1 MERRLPAEWEAQDGV
16 LLTWPHQKSDWASLL
31 ERVEPVFLEIATCIS
46 RSEKVIITVPE
57 RDSLEEKLSNA
68 GAQLDNIYIFYMESN
83 DTWARDFGPI
93 TVYEV
98 TKPILLDF
106 GFNGWGLKYPA
117 FHDNQITRRLHRAGA
132 FGGTVIEM
140 PGLILEGGSIDS
152 DGEGT
157 VLTTAECLLHVNRNP
172 HLTKDEIEQRLFRLL
187 GTQRVLWL
195 NHGYLAGDDTDSH
208 IDTLAR
214 FCPGDAIAYVCC
226 EEKGDEHYEALK
238 AMEEELRG
246 FRTAE
251 GKPFRLIP
259 LPMPSPVFD
268 ENGDRLPATY
278 ANFLIINNAVLVPV
292 YNNKNDDRALE
303 IISKEFIGR
312 ETIGIYCSPLILQHG
327 SLHCITMQLPQ
338 GVLL

>member
-68 GAQLDNIYIFYMESN
+68 GAQLDNIYIFYTESN

-132 FGGTVIEM
+132 FGGTAIEM

-157 VLTTAECLLHVNRNP
+157 VLTTAECLLHANRNP
-172 HLTKDEIEQRLFRLL
+172 HLTKDEIEQRFFRLL

-195 NHGYLAGDDTDSH
+195 SHGYLAGDDTDSH

-238 AMEEELRG
+238 AMEEEIRG

-292 YNNKNDDRALE
+292 YNDKNDDTALE
-303 IISKEFIGR
+303 ILSKAFIGR
-312 ETIGIYCSPLILQHG
+312 EIIGIYCSPLILQHG

>member
-1 MERRLPAEWEAQDGV
+1 MKRRLPAEWEAQDGV
-16 LLTWPHQKSDWASLL
+16 LITWPHQKSDWAPVID
-31 ERVEPVFLEIATCIS
+31 RVEPVFIEIAASIS
-46 RSEKVIITVPE
+46 MSEKVIITVPE
-57 RDSLEEKLSNA
+57 RDSLEERLSDA
-68 GAQLDNIYIFYMESN
+68 GAQMDNVYVFYLESN

-98 TKPILLDF
+98 TRPVILDF
-106 GFNGWGLKYPA
+106 GFNGWGLKFPA
-117 FHDNQITRRLHRAGA
+117 FHDNQVTRRLHRAGA

-172 HLTKDEIEQRLFRLL
+172 HLTKDEIEQRFFRLM
-187 GTQRVLWL
+187 GVQRVLWL
-195 NHGYLAGDDTDSH
+195 NHGYMAGDDTDSH

-238 AMEEELRG
+238 TMEDDLRG
-246 FRTAE
+246 FTTAE
-251 GKPFRLIP
+251 GKPYRLLP

-292 YNNKNDDRALE
+292 YNDKNDEKALE
-303 IISKEFIGR
+303 ILSQAFIGR
-312 ETIGIYCSPLILQHG
+312 KIIAICCSPLLLQHG